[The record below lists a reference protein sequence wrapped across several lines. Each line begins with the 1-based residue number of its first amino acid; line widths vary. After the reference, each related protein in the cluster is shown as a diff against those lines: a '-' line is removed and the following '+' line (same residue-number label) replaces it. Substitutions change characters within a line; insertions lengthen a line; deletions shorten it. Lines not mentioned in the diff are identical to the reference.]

1 MTAASSLPRIVA
13 VAQERTGAGRWAEA
27 AALWQQ
33 VVDLNPV
40 NGSYWDYL
48 AEARYELGDYQAAL
62 TAYEAVL
69 RLGAWG
75 KRLADTVYPGEA
87 GYRIARCQLGLGAHE
102 LAVAALSRALDLGFR
117 DLDRPRADPL
127 WEPLR
132 AREDVRGMLGI
143 LDPDTLSRDEGW
155 RADLAFLAR
164 EVRRRTPSRDY
175 DETEFGAAAARL
187 AAAVPELS
195 DAQLIVGLLK
205 LLRPLGDG
213 HAYIAPAEDDQD
225 LNRVLPVKLYLFA
238 EGLFVTAVAS
248 AQHRRLLGAQVLAV
262 GEHDATE
269 ALAALEPLLSRD
281 NTQQVRWLGPEVLRW
296 PPILHALG
304 LLADPGSV
312 PLTVRFPDGTSGT
325 VTVGSQAGGP
335 RTYPSIP
342 PPPSPT
348 RPRPPGWISLPDT
361 VPSPLPLYLRNSD
374 VLYWYEYLAAR
385 RLVYFQF
392 NGVGD
397 HPAEPLAAFCDR
409 LFRFVDRHE
418 VATLVIDLRWNGGGN
433 TYLTQPL
440 LHHLIRCDKVSQP
453 GGLYVIIGRG
463 TFSAAQNT
471 ATAIGRETSA
481 IFVGEPS
488 GSRPNFIGET
498 IPFQLPYSKATANV
512 GDLYWQ
518 TSWPM
523 DHRPWIAPDI
533 YTPPTFEAY
542 RSNRDPAMEAV
553 LACRE
558 HLPGGAGPRWD

>member
-13 VAQERTGAGRWAEA
+13 VAQERTGAGSWAQA

-62 TAYEAVL
+62 AAYEAVL

-75 KRLADTVYPGEA
+75 KRLADTVYPGEV
-87 GYRIARCQLGLGAHE
+87 GYRIACCQLGLGAHE

-132 AREDVRGMLGI
+132 ARGDVRDMLGI
-143 LDPDTLSRDEGW
+143 LDKDSLSREQGW

-175 DETEFGAAAARL
+175 DETEFGAAVARL

-238 EGLFVTAVAS
+238 EGLFVTAVAA

-312 PLTVRFPDGTSGT
+312 PLTVRFPDGASGT

-374 VLYWYEYLAAR
+374 ILFWYEYLADR

-397 HPAEPLAAFCDR
+397 HPAEPLAAFCAR
-409 LFRFVDRHE
+409 LFRFIDRHE

-440 LHHLIRCDKVSQP
+440 LHHLIGCDKVSQP

-471 ATAIGRETSA
+471 ATAIGRETGA
-481 IFVGEPS
+481 VFVGEPS
-488 GSRPNFIGET
+488 GSRPNFIGEAV
-498 IPFQLPYSKATANV
+498 PFLLPYSKATANV

-542 RSNRDPAMEAV
+542 SSNRDPAMEAI

-558 HLPGGAGPRWD
+558 HLPGG